1 MENEETK
8 IPVVDIEALKKELE
22 DFIAVAKKEKEK
34 IESLSS
40 GITTKSEEIELYYKN
55 FSELRTKLADNQT
68 GMQALLD
75 QSTNLKNQ
83 IDQVGINAQTQ
94 LDQITEKTNSIN
106 VKIQEIEGYFGTF
119 TELKTRLS
127 DGQTG
132 LQALLDQSTALKGS
146 IDDLEKKSKTAL
158 DNIYENSQSISEKV
172 TEITTYYES
181 TFLPLRKN
189 VDDPKIGIQ
198 ATLNLATDL
207 KDEIV
212 KAKTSV
218 DQRHKEIQTL
228 AEKSGELKQN
238 AEGSVKEIE
247 SLKAKS
253 IEFKDSIGETLDL
266 VTASSLTDSFV
277 KRRDTIAG
285 NTKFWRW
292 ATLLSVL
299 LLGASVLYI
308 YYLQNK
314 AVDGFQ
320 NWHSWYRYLF
330 TSPLIYLVYLCS
342 KNYTMERNYEER
354 YAFKTVL
361 STSLQAYI
369 KLLSDKFSDKKDE
382 LLSFT
387 LTSIDR
393 IYKEPYEEK
402 DETNEVYGGIKNIFN
417 FGAKN
422 HVSKPQQSN
431 KAEPEQPLTK

>member
-8 IPVVDIEALKKELE
+8 MPVADIEALKKELE
-22 DFIAVAKKEKEK
+22 DFISVAKKEKEK
-34 IESLSS
+34 IETLSS
-40 GITTKSEEIELYYKN
+40 GITTKSEEIELYYTN
-55 FSELRTKLADNQT
+55 FSELRTKLADSQT

-75 QSTNLKNQ
+75 QATNQKNQ
-83 IDQVGINAQTQ
+83 VDQVGTNAQTQ
-94 LDQITEKTNSIN
+94 LDQITEKVNSIGI
-106 VKIQEIEGYFGTF
+106 KIQEMETYYGTF
-119 TELKTRLS
+119 AELKNKLG

-132 LQALLDQSTALKGS
+132 LQALLDQSIALKNS
-146 IDDLEKKSKTAL
+146 IDELETKSKTAL
-158 DNIYENSQSISEKV
+158 DNINENSKSISEQV
-172 TEITTYYES
+172 VEIETFYTS
-181 TFLPLRKN
+181 IFLPIREK
-189 VDDPKIGIQ
+189 VEDPKIGIQ

-212 KAKTSV
+212 KTKTSV
-218 DQRHKEIQTL
+218 DQRHKEIQLLT
-228 AEKSGELKQN
+228 EKSGELKQN
-238 AEGSVKEIE
+238 AEGSVREIE

-277 KRRDTIAG
+277 KRRDKIAK
-285 NTKFWRW
+285 NARFWRW
-292 ATLLSVL
+292 TTLVSVL

-369 KLLSDKFSDKKDE
+369 KLLSDKFSDKKDD
-382 LLSFT
+382 LLEFT
-387 LTSIDR
+387 LKSIDR

-422 HVSKPQQSN
+422 H
-431 KAEPEQPLTK
+431 LTKPKDVKSDNVQTPTL

>member
-40 GITTKSEEIELYYKN
+40 GITTKSEELELYYKN